1 MSRYISMVTSME
13 NYFAQQGIVLDPQNA
28 EMCDMCLSEFCDTLF
43 EEQFGPETG
52 SYLLAGWMALHPEYG
67 SNGSL
72 KIPMLHRTLK
82 GWKRLMPAMSRWPLP
97 WPI

>member
-1 MSRYISMVTSME
+1 
-13 NYFAQQGIVLDPQNA
+13 
-28 EMCDMCLSEFCDTLF
+28 MCDMCLSEFCDTLF

-67 SNGSL
+67 SSGSL

-97 WPI
+97 WPICCAMATWMAKKDKVAMSICLLL